1 MTRLTVAQLF
11 FLGANSGSI
20 FLSTFV
26 RESLSISFISTTPS
40 LLSQFDSNKG
50 KLLMADQVTA
60 DHTLFHSHFHHHHII
75 ILVIIILILT
85 QVCPK
90 VKPPQ
95 CLLSEPPQS
104 KVSLVQNLSNW
115 CRQWWWCIISKAI
128 STYIVISFS
137 TANFYQFRER

>member
-1 MTRLTVAQLF
+1 MGCSKFTFKQEENSQLTRLTVAQLF
-11 FLGANSGSI
+11 FLGANSGSM
-20 FLSTFV
+20 FLSTLV

-50 KLLMADQVTA
+50 KLLLADQVTA
-60 DHTLFHSHFHHHHII
+60 DRTLYHSHFHHHHH
-75 ILVIIILILT
+75 LVIIIILILT

-115 CRQWWWCIISKAI
+115 CRQ
-128 STYIVISFS
+128 
-137 TANFYQFRER
+137 